1 MKTLIFT
8 NNSDVRVEFVVDLIG
23 SNSDNLTV
31 MEVRNLDTI
40 KEESLFQGFQKLPYS
55 LEEFKN
61 FAKNNELSLIEE
73 TQDQVVTIVETTTT
87 TTEEPTTTTTT
98 TEG

>member
-1 MKTLIFT
+1 M
-8 NNSDVRVEFVVDLIG
+8 RVEFVVDLIG

-40 KEESLFQGFQKLPYS
+40 KEESLFQGFQRLSYS
-55 LEEFKN
+55 LEDFKN
-61 FAKNNELSLIEE
+61 FAKSNELNLIQE
-73 TQDQVVTIVETTTT
+73 TQDQVETIVETTTT

-98 TEG
+98 TQE